1 MYMDWMVCCNK
12 DVNSLKIHYTKT
24 LSSSLRLKEAC
35 SILFIVLLVLSLSL
49 IPSSPRAED

>member
-1 MYMDWMVCCNK
+1 MYMDWMVRCNK

-24 LSSSLRLKEAC
+24 SFSSLRLKEAC